1 MSNRKQFTSYNDWKT
16 EIKIVKCGVLQGFIL
31 GPLLFLVFVN
41 DLNNSTKILDPVLFA
56 DDTDLFCSENNIRVL
71 IEIANQELSQINYW
85 FLENKLSINVEKA
98 KYTLFHKLTD
108 QKNIPWKLPSLQL
121 NGNIIERENSLTFL
135 GVILN
140 KHLTCKKHLQLIE
153 NKVSKNVSVL

>member
-1 MSNRKQFTSYNDWKT
+1 MSYNNWKT
-16 EIKIVKCGVLQGFIL
+16 EMKIVKCGVLQGSIL
-31 GPLLFLVFVN
+31 GSLLFLVFVN

-56 DDTDLFCSENNIRVL
+56 DDTFCSENNIRVL